1 MVRLSSDSD
10 CFVRCCSRR
19 ARLFTVLLVLRALN
33 RQLRIC
39 IVTPQPLG
47 SNPRVVKEANA
58 LKDAG
63 HVVSVIS
70 TRTLALVD
78 ERDDDILA
86 DAHWLVH
93 RLDLRSRSAWRARR
107 AVQCLYTAG
116 FSLTGWPGFADRAF
130 SPTTGP
136 LSAAASRA
144 PADLYIAHYPAA
156 LPAVAAAA
164 RLHSAAYAFDA
175 EDFHLGDWPDGGEQE
190 GVRRM

>member
-1 MVRLSSDSD
+1 
-10 CFVRCCSRR
+10 
-19 ARLFTVLLVLRALN
+19 
-33 RQLRIC
+33 
-39 IVTPQPLG
+39 
-47 SNPRVVKEANA
+47 
-58 LKDAG
+58 
-63 HVVSVIS
+63 
-70 TRTLALVD
+70 
-78 ERDDDILA
+78 DDDILA

-144 PADLYIAHYPAA
+144 PAGLYIAHFPAA
-156 LPAVAAAA
+156 LPAVGAAA

-190 GVRRM
+190 GVRRMLRAIEARYLPGCLYVSAASPGIADAYVEAYGIKRPTVIFNVFPSANAPQ